1 MPGMKRRNMG
11 MGYKHGGSLDMKKMK
26 MAGGGVAEDMKPVAK
41 NLGGALKKLPIAE
54 ILSAGSLP
62 LMAANYLRKKGRD
75 EAVTPSVTDETNKD
89 NV

>member
-26 MAGGGVAEDMKPVAK
+26 MAGGGIAEDMKPVK
-41 NLGGALKKLPIAE
+41 KFMGGKFLETFSLPI
-54 ILSAGSLP
+54 
-62 LMAANYLRKKGRD
+62 MAAKYLKRKGRD